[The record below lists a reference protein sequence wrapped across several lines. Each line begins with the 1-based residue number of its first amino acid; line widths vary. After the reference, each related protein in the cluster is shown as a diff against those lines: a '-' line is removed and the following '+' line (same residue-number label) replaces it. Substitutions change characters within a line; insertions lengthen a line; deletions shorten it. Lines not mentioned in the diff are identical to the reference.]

1 MHDEEFGSFLSE
13 KSLVEQITRR
23 TLPAHRYVCW
33 VRHSLLRV
41 EPTQHKKL
49 NSRHDLQCLP
59 GFHHCLAVSVHLVTF
74 PVLTRDAI
82 ERDPSCRIFPTSHHD
97 PFLLYVSIKGQKCI
111 ALHLLLRVRNDGND
125 S

>member
-23 TLPAHRYVCW
+23 TLPAHLYVCW
-33 VRHSLLRV
+33 VRH
-41 EPTQHKKL
+41 PQHKKL
-49 NSRHDLQCLP
+49 NSRHDLQYLP
-59 GFHHCLAVSVHLVTF
+59 SFHHCLAVSVHLVTF
-74 PVLTRDAI
+74 PVLTRDGI
-82 ERDPSCRIFPTSHHD
+82 ERDPSCRIFPASHHD